1 MKREIATCACSLAM
15 LISTSIPT
23 PAGFKGA
30 RLSNLKMST
39 PLHSDPT
46 PVLPLPQPTHLLAE
60 DAVLT
65 SLVRRITATPD
76 FSGAVIPG
84 QLLKVTLN
92 LPPELAGA
100 TLRSRP
106 RVVPPRRPVRRGATP
121 RRTPL
126 RSETPRSIPARPV
139 ESLSHARRRSDDRTT
154 PAVADKVAA
163 FDKIPC
169 EHLPGGCPPLS
180 TLPPDPTAAPAAT
193 QLPFSNIMLDVK
205 WSIFEFDR
213 ATRGAALVKDRDFQ
227 LPTPQGLSQPFVLA
241 PLKIE
246 EYTSKVLPPSPY
258 LIVATVSATAD
269 KIVALPPSTTRV
281 TSAEVPLEVRLA
293 LFPLE
298 VPEVFVLF
306 HHKNLGGAL
315 AIYLP
320 KNTIFQGESDV
331 VKKQLFDGATKL
343 LNTYNTVASRLEF
356 VAWFASYLTGL
367 RELRKVVNLP
377 RASVKE
383 RKDKESNLNNDDFI
397 DRGKITIKFNDIEVN
412 DESSSLLLLATPGTK
427 VQFFQDDSFKGGQFD
442 VQTSNPNGDKIKP
455 PLDYAPGVLVKDF
468 NVLTPPSEP
477 SGKVTLVKK
486 FTIIP
491 RGLFTPPTI
500 REVTPNDR
508 LSSFKWVL

>member
-1 MKREIATCACSLAM
+1 
-15 LISTSIPT
+15 
-23 PAGFKGA
+23 
-30 RLSNLKMST
+30 
-39 PLHSDPT
+39 
-46 PVLPLPQPTHLLAE
+46 
-60 DAVLT
+60 
-65 SLVRRITATPD
+65 
-76 FSGAVIPG
+76 
-84 QLLKVTLN
+84 
-92 LPPELAGA
+92 
-100 TLRSRP
+100 
-106 RVVPPRRPVRRGATP
+106 
-121 RRTPL
+121 
-126 RSETPRSIPARPV
+126 V
-139 ESLSHARRRSDDRTT
+139 ESLSHARGRNDDRTP

-169 EHLPGGCPPLS
+169 EHLPDSCPPLA

-193 QLPFSNIMLDVK
+193 QLPFSNVMLDVK

-213 ATRGAALVKDRDFQ
+213 ATRGAALVRDRDFK
-227 LPTPQGLSQPFVLA
+227 LLTSQGSSQSFVMA

-258 LIVATVSATAD
+258 LIVATVTATAD
-269 KIVALPPSTTRV
+269 KIVPLPPSTTRV

-306 HHKNLGGAL
+306 QHNNLGGAL

-320 KNTIFQGESDV
+320 ENAIFQGDSDL

-356 VAWFASYLTGL
+356 VAWFGSYLTGL
-367 RELRKVVNLP
+367 RELQKVVNLP

-383 RKDKESNLNNDDFI
+383 RKDKEPNLNDDDFI
-397 DRGKITIKFNDIEVN
+397 DRGITIRLNDIEVE

-427 VQFFQDDSFKGGQFD
+427 VQFFQDDSFRGGQFD
-442 VQTSNPNGDKIKP
+442 VQTSNPNGDRIKP

-468 NVLTPPSEP
+468 NVLTPPSQP
-477 SGKVTLVKK
+477 PGKVTLVKK
-486 FTIIP
+486 FTILIP
-491 RGLFTPPTI
+491 RGQFPPTI

-508 LSSFKWVL
+508 LSSFRWVL